1 MRFFFNSSRLTYFVL
16 LFLFIASLPAQKL
29 KTPSSQISADSLEI
43 LYIANVNAAYENCL
57 CGDRP
62 LGGLD
67 RVFTFVEYYR
77 ALNPSL
83 IFIDGGDFL
92 NSYPYDSLNKLIL
105 DIYQIMKPDV
115 VVPGDQELL
124 IENKDIVSLLFRKN
138 LNILG
143 SNLNLNSEELLDSFK
158 INADKFRI
166 SILSYL
172 DKSSFMMNKPLAE
185 AKPDNQKFQKNYRRA
200 LKFSDYRILLYHGER
215 SQLEK
220 ILERYPKF
228 DLVFSA
234 HSQILEFKNNVKPVI
249 IGAGSDSEY
258 LIRIVIRSFN
268 RGQPFVKFQKIPIDL
283 SITPSPEIRPIIEKF
298 KKSSG
303 K

>member
-1 MRFFFNSSRLTYFVL
+1 M
-16 LFLFIASLPAQKL
+16 FLFITSLPAQKL
-29 KTPSSQISADSLEI
+29 KAPSPQISADSLEI
-43 LYIANVNAAYENCL
+43 LYIGNVNAAYENCL

-67 RVFTFVEYYR
+67 RVFTMVKHYR

-115 VVPGDQELL
+115 VVPADQELL

-138 LNILG
+138 LTILG
-143 SNLNLNSEELLDSFK
+143 SNLNLDSEELLDSFK
-158 INADKFRI
+158 IKADKFRI

-185 AKPDNQKFQKNYRRA
+185 AQPDDRKFQKNYQRS

-228 DLVFSA
+228 DLVFSS
-234 HSQILEFKNNVKPVI
+234 HSQILEFKNKVKPVI

-258 LIRIVIRSFN
+258 LIRIVIRSFS
-268 RGQPFVKFQKIPIDL
+268 RGQPVVKFEKIPIDL
-283 SITPSPEIRPIIEKF
+283 SITPSPEIRPLIEKF